1 MWDVLYWTWG
11 NVVLVALAGD
21 WAWWLMLT
29 PVGYSGYLAFS
40 TYTGMRKGMEGMMG
54 GQEDAAAGGA
64 ASGGQS
70 KRQAK
75 MEKRGGQRVQYR

>member
-11 NVVLVALAGD
+11 CTVIAAVVGNR
-21 WAWWLMLT
+21 AWWLYLAV
-29 PVGYSGYLAFS
+29 PIYSAYLAFS
-40 TYTGMRKGMEGMMG
+40 TYSGMRQGFAGMG
-54 GQEDAAAGGA
+54 GGEGAAAG
-64 ASGGQS
+64 SGGNGGPS